1 MKIAAQNVP
10 YVNIGI
16 QFDPIRD
23 EIMAEVEAVLSSGM
37 YILGEKVTEFENS
50 FAEYCG
56 TKYAIGVANGTDSLI
71 LTMKGWGIGPGDEVI
86 IPPNSFLASASSVAL
101 IGATPVFADVREDYN
116 IDPEKI
122 KAAITPKTKAI
133 MPVHLTGRSA
143 DMDAVNEIAKAYG
156 LKVLED
162 SAQAVGAIYKGKKTG
177 NLGDAGSF
185 SLHPLKNLNAAGDGG
200 MITTNDD
207 ELYDYLQKARNHGLR
222 NRDECEMWSLN
233 SRLDALQAA
242 ILSVKLKHLPAWTER
257 RRAIAA
263 MYQEN
268 LSDLVWVPTDKDY
281 EEAVYH
287 TFIIQTDHRDELQA
301 YLGEHNIGAK
311 VHYPMPIHY
320 QDAAAYLGYKKGD
333 FPVTEKQA
341 EHILSLPVYPELTDD
356 QVMYTIETIR
366 NFFANKK

>member
-200 MITTNDD
+200 MIA
-207 ELYDYLQKARNHGLR
+207 YIGLHA
-222 NRDECEMWSLN
+222 DF
-233 SRLDALQAA
+233 A
-242 ILSVKLKHLPAWTER
+242 IK
-257 RRAIAA
+257 
-263 MYQEN
+263 
-268 LSDLVWVPTDKDY
+268 
-281 EEAVYH
+281 
-287 TFIIQTDHRDELQA
+287 
-301 YLGEHNIGAK
+301 
-311 VHYPMPIHY
+311 
-320 QDAAAYLGYKKGD
+320 
-333 FPVTEKQA
+333 
-341 EHILSLPVYPELTDD
+341 
-356 QVMYTIETIR
+356 
-366 NFFANKK
+366 